1 MVHGAM
7 LKRFRD
13 IFLLLAVIVFLP
25 PLSTGYAAPLTITMS
40 SEMPPLS
47 IINNEGEP
55 DGLLV
60 EFWEKW
66 AEKSDTEITFKLQS
80 WRKTVE
86 DTASQKNYIHGGLFY
101 SAKRARNLLFGD
113 YIFPMEGALFAS
125 SELANED
132 KIDMQQISCG
142 IIRGGYGKEFMARE
156 QTFTSLTIFDAIS
169 NLLKAVKEGR
179 LSLFLMDYPVAMWQL
194 EKMGLSDSFV
204 CIKKLYKLN
213 IYPAVSKKNPELIRK
228 INLNMAAIPQKEKQ
242 AIINKWLYLPPKTND
257 YRTTALLLTGL
268 VLILMVCFHRN
279 EIRTMAKNIKKHFC
293 SKLPGD

>member
-47 IINNEGEP
+47 FINNEGEP

-113 YIFPMEGALFAS
+113 YNFPMEGAL
-125 SELANED
+125 
-132 KIDMQQISCG
+132 
-142 IIRGGYGKEFMARE
+142 
-156 QTFTSLTIFDAIS
+156 
-169 NLLKAVKEGR
+169 
-179 LSLFLMDYPVAMWQL
+179 
-194 EKMGLSDSFV
+194 
-204 CIKKLYKLN
+204 
-213 IYPAVSKKNPELIRK
+213 
-228 INLNMAAIPQKEKQ
+228 
-242 AIINKWLYLPPKTND
+242 
-257 YRTTALLLTGL
+257 
-268 VLILMVCFHRN
+268 
-279 EIRTMAKNIKKHFC
+279 
-293 SKLPGD
+293 